1 MIKRLIGPQEVGQE
15 LMEAFWIQVWAL
27 SREQTISQAKR

>member
-15 LMEAFWIQVWAL
+15 LMEAFWIPVWAL
-27 SREQTISQAKR
+27 WPELTISQAKR